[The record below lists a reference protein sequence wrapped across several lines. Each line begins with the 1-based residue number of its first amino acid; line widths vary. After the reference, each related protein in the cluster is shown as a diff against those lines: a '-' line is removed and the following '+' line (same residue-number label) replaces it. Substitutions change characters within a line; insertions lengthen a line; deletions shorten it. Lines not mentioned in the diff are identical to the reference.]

1 MKKTI
6 MLLLVVALAFSCFA
20 LVFTAGAKTELVQGT
35 QPEGKDY
42 FITDEYVR
50 NLTFESNDV
59 ATGIGPDSVT
69 GTYLALENGGSFD
82 IVSQGAL
89 NGNRS
94 LKITNTGYAWA
105 TRLFYVNR
113 FGGMIKNGE
122 TYRTSFSVKTNGSTL
137 ISAEV
142 RMTEA
147 HNGADAFLADFRY
160 KITNDA
166 DGNPVSVAKE
176 VGGWTGA
183 DQKYTNGNCYIDE
196 DGIIRVSFDFFV
208 PADAALAED
217 VPNVKVSGANVE
229 GGTATYIFDDIQI
242 QNIREGKKYWKV
254 DYDADFETE
263 ATSANP
269 FFSVI
274 GKISNEYLTP
284 DTQAYVIDVEDANK
298 DTRGFL
304 INGQEG
310 GTKPDPILKDY
321 SGWIYFQYY
330 VVTTAEKV
338 ALWNPGTYWSEVNYN
353 EGTWSI
359 GGVGIKDF
367 QATRKGE
374 GFTLSYFQRFEAN
387 TPVRIDMQG
396 PGFIAFDDVIVAHE
410 DNAPYVESGKTYNF
424 SNPKDVQLNVELKG
438 KTISEIKLDNV
449 KLEESDYTL
458 EGNTLTVKA
467 AKFATQTVGKTFA
480 LEVTTAGGTAKTEIT
495 QNDNRPTATVTASA
509 DLTKV
514 YDGTTSFQPPLVT
527 YSISGIQIG
536 AKVELDCKVGQL
548 ASKNVG
554 TTKLTITVALKGDD
568 AWKYKLA
575 NDTVEVDVT
584 ITKKTVTLKATDTT
598 KVYDGTTAANATLT
612 VNGLEGSD
620 QVTATATQTLAS
632 KNAGETKLKLT
643 NIVLEGADKDNYAVA
658 ETTAEFDFTVSKKA
672 ITVKANAVS
681 KDEKKADP
689 EFTYTVDGLISGD
702 ALSGALARQAGEK
715 AGEYDITIGT
725 LANDNYTINFTGA
738 KLTINEAKGCFGV
751 VGAASI
757 GVFALIAAGA
767 YVFTRKKN
775 D

>member
-1 MKKTI
+1 MKKTF

-50 NLTFESNDV
+50 NLTFESYDV
-59 ATGIGPDSVT
+59 ATGIGADSVT

-82 IVSQGAL
+82 IVSDGAIS
-89 NGNRS
+89 GNKS
-94 LKITNTGYAWA
+94 LKVTNTGFAWA

-113 FGGMIKNGE
+113 FGSMIKNGE
-122 TYRTSFSVKTNGSTL
+122 TYRMSFSVKTNGATL

-147 HNGADAFLADFRY
+147 HHNADAFLADFRY
-160 KITNDA
+160 KITNDEQ
-166 DGNPVSVAKE
+166 GNPISV
-176 VGGWTGA
+176 GIDLTGWTGA
-183 DQKYTNGNCYIDE
+183 AQKYTNGNCYIDE

-217 VPNVKVSGANVE
+217 IPNVKIFGANVD

-242 QNIREGKKYWKV
+242 QNIREGNKYWTI
-254 DYDADFETE
+254 DYNADFDTE
-263 ATSANP
+263 ATSASS
-269 FFSVI
+269 FWSAI
-274 GKISNEYLTP
+274 GKISNEYT
-284 DTQAYVIDVEDANK
+284 DSSAYVIDVEDAGT

-304 INGQEG
+304 IHGQD
-310 GTKPDPILKDY
+310 GTGNPDPILNGY
-321 SGWIYFQYY
+321 VGWIYFQYD
-330 VVTTAEKV
+330 VVTTSEDV
-338 ALWNPGTYWSEVNYN
+338 AIWNAGTYWSEVNYKG
-353 EGTWSI
+353 EGWTI

-367 QATRKGE
+367 QAVKKGE
-374 GFTLSYFQRFEAN
+374 GYTLSYFQRFEGN
-387 TPVRIDMQG
+387 TIVNIKMQG
-396 PGFIAFDDVIVAHE
+396 PGFIAFDNLIVAHE

-467 AKFATQTVGKTFA
+467 AKFATKTVGKTFA

-514 YDGTTSFQPPLVT
+514 YDGTTTFVPPEVT
-527 YSISGIQIG
+527 YGISGIQIG
-536 AKVELDCKVGQL
+536 ARVELDCKVGQL

-554 TTKLTITVALKGDD
+554 TTKLTITVALTGDD

-598 KVYDGTTAANATLT
+598 KVYDGTAAANATLAI
-612 VNGLEGSD
+612 NGLEGND
-620 QVTATATQTLAS
+620 QVTVTATQTLAN
-632 KNAGETKLKLT
+632 KNAGETKLQLT
-643 NIVLEGADKDNYAVA
+643 NIVLEGADKDNYAIA
-658 ETTAEFDFTVSKKA
+658 ETTAEFDFTVTKKA

-702 ALSGALARQAGEK
+702 TLSGALARQAGEK

>member
-82 IVSQGAL
+82 IVSDGAIS
-89 NGNRS
+89 GNKS
-94 LKITNTGYAWA
+94 LKVTNTGFAWA

-113 FGGMIKNGE
+113 FGSLLQNGQ
-122 TYRTSFSVKTNGSTL
+122 TYRFSFSVKTKGATL
-137 ISAEV
+137 ITTEV
-142 RMTEA
+142 RTSEA
-147 HNGADAFLADFRY
+147 TNDASVFLADFRY
-160 KITNDA
+160 TIVNDA

-176 VGGWTGA
+176 LGGWTGA
-183 DQKYTNGNCYIDE
+183 DQRYTNGNCYIDE
-196 DGIIRVSFDFFV
+196 DGIIRVSFEFTI
-208 PADAALAED
+208 PADLQLSED
-217 VPNVKVSGANVE
+217 LPNAKITGANVE
-229 GGTATYIFDDIQI
+229 GGTATYIFDDIRI
-242 QNIREGKKYWKV
+242 QNVSEGNKYWTI
-254 DYDADFETE
+254 DYNADFDTE
-263 ATSANP
+263 ATSASS
-269 FFSVI
+269 FWSAI
-274 GKISNEYLTP
+274 GKISNEYT
-284 DTQAYVIDVEDANK
+284 DSSAYVIDVEDANK

-396 PGFIAFDDVIVAHE
+396 PGFIAFDNLIVAHE

-458 EGNTLTVKA
+458 EGNILTVKA

-509 DLTKV
+509 DLTKE
-514 YDGTTSFQPPLVT
+514 YDGTTTFVPSKVT

-536 AKVELDCKVGQL
+536 ARVELDCKVGQL

-554 TTKLTITVALKGDD
+554 TTKLTITVALKGED

-612 VNGLEGSD
+612 VNGLEGND
-620 QVTATATQTLAS
+620 QVTATATQTLAN
-632 KNAGETKLKLT
+632 KNAGETKLQLT

-658 ETTAEFDFTVSKKA
+658 ETTAEFDFTVTKKE

-689 EFTYTVDGLISGD
+689 ELTYTVDGLISGD

>member
-1 MKKTI
+1 MRKTI

-20 LVFTAGAKTELVQGT
+20 LVFTASAKTELVQGT

-50 NLTFESNDV
+50 NLTFESYDV

-94 LKITNTGYAWA
+94 LKVTNTGYAWA

-113 FGGMIKNGE
+113 FGSMIKNGE
-122 TYRTSFSVKTNGSTL
+122 TYRMSFSVKTNGATL

-147 HNGADAFLADFRY
+147 HNGADAFLAEFRY
-160 KITNDA
+160 KITNDEQ
-166 DGNPVSVAKE
+166 GNPIL
-176 VGGWTGA
+176 VGIDLTGWTGA
-183 DQKYTNGNCYIDE
+183 AQKYTNGKCYIDE

-217 VPNVKVSGANVE
+217 VPNVRVSGANAE

-242 QNIREGKKYWKV
+242 QNIREGNKYWTI
-254 DYDADFETE
+254 DYNADFDTE
-263 ATSANP
+263 ATSASS
-269 FFSVI
+269 FWSAI
-274 GKISNEYLTP
+274 GKISNEYT
-284 DTQAYVIDVEDANK
+284 DSSAYVIDVEDAGT

-304 INGQEG
+304 IHGQD
-310 GTKPDPILKDY
+310 GTGNPDPILNGY
-321 SGWIYFQYY
+321 VGWIYFQYD
-330 VVTTAEKV
+330 VVTTSEDV
-338 ALWNPGTYWSEVNYN
+338 AIWNAGTYWSEVNYKG
-353 EGTWSI
+353 EGWTI

-367 QATRKGE
+367 QAVKKGE
-374 GFTLSYFQRFEAN
+374 GYTLSYFQRFEGN
-387 TPVRIDMQG
+387 TIVNIKMQG
-396 PGFIAFDDVIVAHE
+396 PGFIAFDNLIVAHE

-458 EGNTLTVKA
+458 EGNILTVKA
-467 AKFATQTVGKTFA
+467 AKFATKTVGKTFA
-480 LEVTTAGGTAKTEIT
+480 LEVTTTGGTAKTEIT

-509 DLTKV
+509 ELTKE
-514 YDGTTSFQPPLVT
+514 YDGTTTFVPSKVT
-527 YSISGIQIG
+527 YGISGIQIG
-536 AKVELDCKVGQL
+536 ARVELDCKVGQL

-554 TTKLTITVALKGDD
+554 TTKLTITVALKGED

-612 VNGLEGSD
+612 LNGLEGND
-620 QVTATATQTLAS
+620 QVTATATQTLAN
-632 KNAGETKLKLT
+632 KNAGATKLQLT
-643 NIVLEGADKDNYAVA
+643 TIVLEGADKDNYAVA
-658 ETTAEFDFTVSKKA
+658 ETTAEFDFTVTKKA

>member
-1 MKKTI
+1 

-20 LVFTAGAKTELVQGT
+20 LVFTASAKTELVQGT

-50 NLTFESNDV
+50 NLTFESYDV

-94 LKITNTGYAWA
+94 LKVTNTGYAWA

-113 FGGMIKNGE
+113 FGSMIKNGE
-122 TYRTSFSVKTNGSTL
+122 TYRMSFSVKTNGATL

-160 KITNDA
+160 KITNDEQ
-166 DGNPVSVAKE
+166 GNPIL
-176 VGGWTGA
+176 VGIDLTGWTGA
-183 DQKYTNGNCYIDE
+183 AQKYTNGKCYIDE

-217 VPNVKVSGANVE
+217 VPNVRISGANAE

-242 QNIREGKKYWKV
+242 QNIREGNKYWTI
-254 DYDADFETE
+254 DYNADFDTE
-263 ATSANP
+263 ATSASS
-269 FFSVI
+269 FWSAI
-274 GKISNEYLTP
+274 GKISNEYT
-284 DTQAYVIDVEDANK
+284 DSSAYVIDVEDAGT

-304 INGQEG
+304 IHGQD
-310 GTKPDPILKDY
+310 GTGNPDPILNGY
-321 SGWIYFQYY
+321 VGWIYFQYD
-330 VVTTAEKV
+330 VVTTSEDV
-338 ALWNPGTYWSEVNYN
+338 AIWNAGTYWSEVNYK
-353 EGTWSI
+353 GDGWTI

-367 QATRKGE
+367 QAVKKGE
-374 GFTLSYFQRFEAN
+374 GYTLSYFQRFEGN
-387 TPVRIDMQG
+387 TIVNIKMQG
-396 PGFIAFDDVIVAHE
+396 PGFIAFDNLIVAHE

-458 EGNTLTVKA
+458 EGNILTVKA
-467 AKFATQTVGKTFA
+467 AKFATKTVGKTFA
-480 LEVTTAGGTAKTEIT
+480 LEVTTTGGTAKTEIT
-495 QNDNRPTATVTASA
+495 QNDNRPTPTVTASA

-514 YDGTTSFQPPLVT
+514 YDGTTTFVPPEVT
-527 YSISGIQIG
+527 YGISGIQIG
-536 AKVELDCKVGQL
+536 ARVELDCKVGQL

-554 TTKLTITVALKGDD
+554 TTKLTITVALKGED

-598 KVYDGTTAANATLT
+598 KVYDGTTAANATLAI
-612 VNGLEGSD
+612 NGLEGND
-620 QVTATATQTLAS
+620 QVTATATQTLAN
-632 KNAGETKLKLT
+632 KNAGETKLQLT
-643 NIVLEGADKDNYAVA
+643 NIVLEGADKDNYAIA
-658 ETTAEFDFTVSKKA
+658 DTTAEFDFTVTKKE

-757 GVFALIAAGA
+757 GVFALIVAGA

>member
-20 LVFTAGAKTELVQGT
+20 LVFTASAKTELVQGT

-50 NLTFESNDV
+50 NLTFESYDV

-94 LKITNTGYAWA
+94 LKVTNTGYAWA

-113 FGGMIKNGE
+113 FGSMIKNGE
-122 TYRTSFSVKTNGSTL
+122 TYRMSFSVKTNGATL

-160 KITNDA
+160 KITNDEQ
-166 DGNPVSVAKE
+166 GNPIL
-176 VGGWTGA
+176 VGIDLTGWTGA
-183 DQKYTNGNCYIDE
+183 AQKYTNGKCYIDE

-217 VPNVKVSGANVE
+217 VPNVRISGANAE

-242 QNIREGKKYWKV
+242 QNIREGNKYWTI
-254 DYDADFETE
+254 DYNADFDTE
-263 ATSANP
+263 ATSASS
-269 FFSVI
+269 FWSAI
-274 GKISNEYLTP
+274 GKISNEYT
-284 DTQAYVIDVEDANK
+284 DSSAYVIDVEDAGT

-304 INGQEG
+304 IHGQD
-310 GTKPDPILKDY
+310 GTGNPDPILNGY
-321 SGWIYFQYY
+321 VGWIYFQYD
-330 VVTTAEKV
+330 VVTTSEDV
-338 ALWNPGTYWSEVNYN
+338 AIWNAGTYWSEVNYK
-353 EGTWSI
+353 GDGWTI

-367 QATRKGE
+367 QAVKKGE
-374 GFTLSYFQRFEAN
+374 GYTLSYFQRFEGN
-387 TPVRIDMQG
+387 TIVNIKMQG
-396 PGFIAFDDVIVAHE
+396 PGFIAFDNLIVAHE

-458 EGNTLTVKA
+458 EGNILTVKA
-467 AKFATQTVGKTFA
+467 AKFATKTVGKTFA
-480 LEVTTAGGTAKTEIT
+480 LEVTTTGGTAKTEIT
-495 QNDNRPTATVTASA
+495 QNDNRPTPTVTASA

-514 YDGTTSFQPPLVT
+514 YDGTTTFVPPEVT
-527 YSISGIQIG
+527 YGISGIQIG
-536 AKVELDCKVGQL
+536 ARVELDCKVGQL

-554 TTKLTITVALKGDD
+554 TTKLTITVALKGED

-598 KVYDGTTAANATLT
+598 KVYDGTTAANATLAI
-612 VNGLEGSD
+612 NGLEGND
-620 QVTATATQTLAS
+620 QVTATATQTLAN
-632 KNAGETKLKLT
+632 KNAGETKLQLT
-643 NIVLEGADKDNYAVA
+643 NIVLEGADKDNYAIA
-658 ETTAEFDFTVSKKA
+658 DTTAEFDFTVTKKE

-757 GVFALIAAGA
+757 GVFALIVAGA

>member
-50 NLTFESNDV
+50 NLTFESYDV
-59 ATGIGPDSVT
+59 ATGIGADSVT

-82 IVSQGAL
+82 IVSQGAIS
-89 NGNRS
+89 GNRS
-94 LKITNTGYAWA
+94 LKVTNTGYTWA

-113 FGGMIKNGE
+113 FGSMIKNGE
-122 TYRTSFSVKTNGSTL
+122 TYRMSFSVKTNGATL

-147 HNGADAFLADFRY
+147 HHNADAFLADFRY
-160 KITNDA
+160 KITNDEQ
-166 DGNPVSVAKE
+166 GNPISV
-176 VGGWTGA
+176 GIDLTGWTGA
-183 DQKYTNGNCYIDE
+183 AQKYTNGNCYIDE

-217 VPNVKVSGANVE
+217 IPNVKIFGANVD

-242 QNIREGKKYWKV
+242 QNIREGNKYWTI
-254 DYDADFETE
+254 DYNADFDTE
-263 ATSANP
+263 ATSASS
-269 FFSVI
+269 FWSAI
-274 GKISNEYLTP
+274 GKISNEYT
-284 DTQAYVIDVEDANK
+284 DSSAYVIDVEDAGT

-304 INGQEG
+304 IHGQD
-310 GTKPDPILKDY
+310 GTGNPDPILNGY
-321 SGWIYFQYY
+321 VGWIYFQYD
-330 VVTTAEKV
+330 VVTTSEDV
-338 ALWNPGTYWSEVNYN
+338 AIWNAGTYWSEVNHKG
-353 EGTWSI
+353 EGWTI

-367 QATRKGE
+367 QAVKKGE
-374 GFTLSYFQRFEAN
+374 GYTLSYFQRFEGN
-387 TPVRIDMQG
+387 TIVNIKMQG
-396 PGFIAFDDVIVAHE
+396 PGFIAFDNLIVAHE

-458 EGNTLTVKA
+458 EGNILTIKA

-480 LEVTTAGGTAKTEIT
+480 LEVTTTGGTAKTEIT

-514 YDGTTSFQPPLVT
+514 YDGTTTFVPSKVT

-536 AKVELDCKVGQL
+536 ARVELDCKVGQL

-554 TTKLTITVALKGDD
+554 TTKLTITVALKGED

-584 ITKKTVTLKATDTT
+584 ITKKTVTLQATDTT

-612 VNGLEGSD
+612 VNGLEGND

-632 KNAGETKLKLT
+632 KNAGATKLQLT
-643 NIVLEGADKDNYAVA
+643 NIVLEGADKDNYAIA
-658 ETTAEFDFTVSKKA
+658 ETTAEFDFTVTKKE

-689 EFTYTVDGLISGD
+689 ELTYTVDGLISGD

>member
-82 IVSQGAL
+82 IVSDGAIS
-89 NGNRS
+89 GNKS
-94 LKITNTGYAWA
+94 LKVTNTGFAWA

-113 FGGMIKNGE
+113 FGSLLQNGQ
-122 TYRTSFSVKTNGSTL
+122 TYRMSFSVKTNGATL

-147 HNGADAFLADFRY
+147 HHNADAFLADFRY
-160 KITNDA
+160 KITNDEQ
-166 DGNPVSVAKE
+166 GNPISV
-176 VGGWTGA
+176 GIDLTGWTGA
-183 DQKYTNGNCYIDE
+183 AQKYTNGNCYIDE

-217 VPNVKVSGANVE
+217 IPNVKIFGANVD

-242 QNIREGKKYWKV
+242 QNIREGNKYWTI
-254 DYDADFETE
+254 DYNADFDTE
-263 ATSANP
+263 ATSASS
-269 FFSVI
+269 FWSAI
-274 GKISNEYLTP
+274 GKISNEYT
-284 DTQAYVIDVEDANK
+284 DSSAYVIDVEDANK

-514 YDGTTSFQPPLVT
+514 YDGTTTFVPSKVT

-536 AKVELDCKVGQL
+536 ARVELDCKVGQL

-554 TTKLTITVALKGDD
+554 TTKLTITVALKGED

-612 VNGLEGSD
+612 LNGLEGND
-620 QVTATATQTLAS
+620 QVTATATQTLAN
-632 KNAGETKLKLT
+632 KNAGATKLQLT
-643 NIVLEGADKDNYAVA
+643 NIVLEGADKDNYAIA
-658 ETTAEFDFTVSKKA
+658 ETTAEFDFTVTKKE

-689 EFTYTVDGLISGD
+689 ELTYTVDGLISGD

-757 GVFALIAAGA
+757 GVFALIVAGA

>member
-69 GTYLALENGGSFD
+69 GAYLALENGGSFD
-82 IVSQGAL
+82 IVSDGAIS
-89 NGNRS
+89 GNKS
-94 LKITNTGYAWA
+94 LKVTNTGFAWA

-113 FGGMIKNGE
+113 FGSLLQNGQ
-122 TYRTSFSVKTNGSTL
+122 TYRFSFSVKTKGATL

-147 HNGADAFLADFRY
+147 HHNADAFLADFRY
-160 KITNDA
+160 KITNDEQ
-166 DGNPVSVAKE
+166 GNPISV
-176 VGGWTGA
+176 GIDLTGWTGA
-183 DQKYTNGNCYIDE
+183 AQKYTNGNCYIDE

-217 VPNVKVSGANVE
+217 IPNVKIFGANVD

-242 QNIREGKKYWKV
+242 QNIREGNKYWTI
-254 DYDADFETE
+254 DYNADFDTE
-263 ATSANP
+263 ATSASS
-269 FFSVI
+269 FWSAI
-274 GKISNEYLTP
+274 GKISNEYT
-284 DTQAYVIDVEDANK
+284 DSSAYVIDVEDANK

-387 TPVRIDMQG
+387 TPVNIDMQG
-396 PGFIAFDDVIVAHE
+396 PGFIAFDNLIVAHE

-458 EGNTLTVKA
+458 EGNILTVKA

-480 LEVTTAGGTAKTEIT
+480 LEVTTTGGTAKTEIT

-509 DLTKV
+509 ELTKE
-514 YDGTTSFQPPLVT
+514 YDGTTTFVPSKVT

-536 AKVELDCKVGQL
+536 ARVELDCKVGQL

-554 TTKLTITVALKGDD
+554 TTKLTITVALKGED

-612 VNGLEGSD
+612 LNGLEGND
-620 QVTATATQTLAS
+620 QVTATATQTLAN
-632 KNAGETKLKLT
+632 KNAGATKLQLT

-658 ETTAEFDFTVSKKA
+658 ETTAEFDFTVTKKA

-689 EFTYTVDGLISGD
+689 ELTYTVDGLISGD

-738 KLTINEAKGCFGV
+738 KLTINEAKGCFSV
-751 VGAASI
+751 VGVASI
-757 GVFALIAAGA
+757 GVFALIAVGA

>member
-20 LVFTAGAKTELVQGT
+20 LVFTAGAKTELVQGA

-59 ATGIGPDSVT
+59 ATGIGPDSVP

-94 LKITNTGYAWA
+94 LKVTNTGYAYA

-113 FGGMIKNGE
+113 FGSLLQNGQ
-122 TYRTSFSVKTNGSTL
+122 TYRMSFSVKTNGATL

-147 HNGADAFLADFRY
+147 HHNADAFLADFRY
-160 KITNDA
+160 KITNDEQ
-166 DGNPVSVAKE
+166 GNPISV
-176 VGGWTGA
+176 GIDLTGWTGA
-183 DQKYTNGNCYIDE
+183 AQKYTNGNCYIDE

-217 VPNVKVSGANVE
+217 IPNVKIFGANVD

-242 QNIREGKKYWKV
+242 QNIREGNKYWTI
-254 DYDADFETE
+254 DYNADFDTE
-263 ATSANP
+263 ATSASS
-269 FFSVI
+269 FWSAI
-274 GKISNEYLTP
+274 GKISNEYT
-284 DTQAYVIDVEDANK
+284 DSSAYVIDVEDANK

-396 PGFIAFDDVIVAHE
+396 PGFIAFDNLIVAHE

-458 EGNTLTVKA
+458 EGNILTVKA

-480 LEVTTAGGTAKTEIT
+480 LEVTTTGGTAKTEIT

-514 YDGTTSFQPPLVT
+514 YDGTTTFVPSKVT
-527 YSISGIQIG
+527 YGISGIQIG
-536 AKVELDCKVGQL
+536 ARVELACKVGQL
-548 ASKNVG
+548 ESKKVG
-554 TTKLTITVALKGDD
+554 TTNLTITVALKGED

-612 VNGLEGSD
+612 VNGLEGND
-620 QVTATATQTLAS
+620 QVTATATQTLAN
-632 KNAGETKLKLT
+632 KNAGATKLQLT
-643 NIVLEGADKDNYAVA
+643 NIVLEGADKDNYAIA
-658 ETTAEFDFTVSKKA
+658 ETTAEFDFTVTKKA

-689 EFTYTVDGLISGD
+689 ELTYTVDGLISGD

-757 GVFALIAAGA
+757 GVFALIVAGA

>member
-20 LVFTAGAKTELVQGT
+20 LVFTASAKTELVQGT

-50 NLTFESNDV
+50 NLTFESYDV
-59 ATGIGPDSVT
+59 ATGIGADSVP
-69 GTYLALENGGSFD
+69 GTYLALENVGSFD
-82 IVSQGAL
+82 IVSQGAIS
-89 NGNRS
+89 GNRS
-94 LKITNTGYAWA
+94 LKVTNTGYTWA

-113 FGGMIKNGE
+113 FGSMIKNGE
-122 TYRTSFSVKTNGSTL
+122 TYRMSFSVKTNGATL

-147 HNGADAFLADFRY
+147 HHNADAFLADFRY
-160 KITNDA
+160 KITNDEQ
-166 DGNPVSVAKE
+166 GNPISV
-176 VGGWTGA
+176 GIDLTGWTGA
-183 DQKYTNGNCYIDE
+183 AQKYTNGNCYIDE

-217 VPNVKVSGANVE
+217 IPNVKIFGANVD

-242 QNIREGKKYWKV
+242 QNIREGNKYWTI
-254 DYDADFETE
+254 DYNADFDTE
-263 ATSANP
+263 ATSASS
-269 FFSVI
+269 FWSAI
-274 GKISNEYLTP
+274 GKISNEYT
-284 DTQAYVIDVEDANK
+284 DSSAYVIDVEDAGT

-304 INGQEG
+304 IHGQD
-310 GTKPDPILKDY
+310 GTGNPDPILNGY
-321 SGWIYFQYY
+321 VGWIYFQYD
-330 VVTTAEKV
+330 VVTTSEDV
-338 ALWNPGTYWSEVNYN
+338 AIWNAGTYWSEVNHKG
-353 EGTWSI
+353 EGWTI

-367 QATRKGE
+367 QAVKKGE
-374 GFTLSYFQRFEAN
+374 GYTLSYFQRFEGN
-387 TPVRIDMQG
+387 TIVNIKMQG
-396 PGFIAFDDVIVAHE
+396 PGFIAFDNLIVAHE
-410 DNAPYVESGKTYNF
+410 DNAPYVESSKTYNF

-467 AKFATQTVGKTFA
+467 AKFATKTVGKTFA

-514 YDGTTSFQPPLVT
+514 YDGTTTFVPPEVT
-527 YSISGIQIG
+527 YGISGIQIG
-536 AKVELDCKVGQL
+536 ARVELDCKVGQL

-554 TTKLTITVALKGDD
+554 TTKLTITVALTGDD

-598 KVYDGTTAANATLT
+598 KVYDGTAAANATLAI
-612 VNGLEGSD
+612 NGLEGND
-620 QVTATATQTLAS
+620 QVTVTATQTLAN
-632 KNAGETKLKLT
+632 KNAGETKLQLT
-643 NIVLEGADKDNYAVA
+643 NIVLEGADKDNYAIA
-658 ETTAEFDFTVSKKA
+658 ETTAEFDFTVTKKA

-702 ALSGALARQAGEK
+702 TLSGALARAEGEK

>member
-20 LVFTAGAKTELVQGT
+20 LVFTAGAKTEVAQGT
-35 QPEGKDY
+35 QPEGKNY
-42 FITDEYVR
+42 FVTEAEYVR
-50 NLTFESNDV
+50 NLTFENNEV
-59 ATGIGPDSVT
+59 ATGINPDAVS

-82 IVSQGAL
+82 IVSDGAIS
-89 NGNRS
+89 GNKS
-94 LKITNTGYAWA
+94 LKVTNTGFAWA

-113 FGGMIKNGE
+113 FGSLLQKGQ
-122 TYRTSFSVKTNGSTL
+122 TYRFSFSVKTKGATL
-137 ISAEV
+137 ITTEV
-142 RMTEA
+142 RTSEA
-147 HNGADAFLADFRY
+147 TNDASVFLADFRY
-160 KITNDA
+160 TIVNDA
-166 DGNPVSVAKE
+166 DGNPVSVTKE

-196 DGIIRVSFDFFV
+196 DGIIRVSFEFTI
-208 PADAALAED
+208 PADLQLAED
-217 VPNVKVSGANVE
+217 LPNARIMGANVKD
-229 GGTATYIFDDIQI
+229 GTATYIFDDIRI
-242 QNIREGKKYWKV
+242 QNVSEGNKYWTI
-254 DYDADFETE
+254 DYNADFETE
-263 ATSANP
+263 ATSASS
-269 FFSVI
+269 FWSAI
-274 GKISNEYLTP
+274 GKISNEYT
-284 DTQAYVIDVEDANK
+284 DSSAYVLDVEDAGT

-304 INGQEG
+304 IHGQDGNGS
-310 GTKPDPILKDY
+310 PDPILKDY
-321 SGWIYFQYY
+321 VGWIYFQYD
-330 VVTTAEKV
+330 VVTTSDDV
-338 ALWNPGTYWSEVNYN
+338 AIWNAGTYWSEVNYKG
-353 EGTWSI
+353 EGWTI

-367 QATRKGE
+367 QAVKKGE
-374 GFTLSYFQRFEAN
+374 GYTLSYFQRFEGN
-387 TPVRIDMQG
+387 TIVNIKMQG
-396 PGFIAFDDVIVAHE
+396 PAFIAFDNLIVAHE

-554 TTKLTITVALKGDD
+554 TTKLTITVALTGDD

-658 ETTAEFDFTVSKKA
+658 ETTAEFDFTVTKKA

-702 ALSGALARQAGEK
+702 TLSGALARQKGEK
-715 AGEYDITIGT
+715 AGEYDITVGT